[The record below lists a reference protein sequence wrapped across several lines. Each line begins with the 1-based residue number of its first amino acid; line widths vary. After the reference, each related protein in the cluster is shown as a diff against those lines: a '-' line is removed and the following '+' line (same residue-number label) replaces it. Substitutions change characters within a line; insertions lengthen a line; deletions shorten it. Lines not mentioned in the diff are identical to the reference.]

1 MKNSKED
8 FNRGLRGLTRIN
20 TLFYPCHPRNP
31 WSSPLGCGEVALG
44 VLRPSACCWS
54 GPARLRGGYACE
66 VVGAYHCRQTDPA
79 RKSVRRLR
87 FRLVGYACGVVCS
100 RYRWPACRAS
110 GNGGQKGAWNSGASE
125 GMGAWC
131 SGAAAAAAC
140 CLHGKQPTAAPAACG
155 RQRPARR
162 SDCSSGS
169 SRARAPSA
177 SSHHEFAIIPEDR
190 ATDRRSE
197 LPSCLP
203 YASRYAA
210 S

>member
-31 WSSPLGCGEVALG
+31 WSIPLGCGEVALG

-54 GPARLRGGYACE
+54 GPAGLRLGYACE

-110 GNGGQKGAWNSGASE
+110 GNEGQKGAWNSGASE

-140 CLHGKQPTAAPAACG
+140 CLHGKQLLSRQPHAGCYGQFITPIVHRVRAVPAHPV
-155 RQRPARR
+155 PAHIMNLR
-162 SDCSSGS
+162 
-169 SRARAPSA
+169 
-177 SSHHEFAIIPEDR
+177 
-190 ATDRRSE
+190 
-197 LPSCLP
+197 
-203 YASRYAA
+203 
-210 S
+210 